1 MSYLFPG
8 KKEVGY
14 SLTRARKEKG
24 YAREELPRFGRIPS
38 HKATLFWLALRY
50 GFIDKS
56 ILVVTEG
63 LGPQRFHGRVV
74 ILVNEHTASA
84 GEMVAAFAE
93 ENQLA
98 TIVGVKT
105 PGRLLS
111 GTTFRVGSGYILG
124 LPVAAY
130 LTWQGKL
137 IESKGITP
145 AVSVEL
151 SPDDLV
157 SGRDLQ
163 MQRAIEIV
171 TRM

>member
-1 MSYLFPG
+1 L
-8 KKEVGY
+8 
-14 SLTRARKEKG
+14 L
-24 YAREELPRFGRIPS
+24 
-38 HKATLFWLALRY
+38 WLALRY

-63 LGPQRFHGRVV
+63 LGPQRFHGRVI

-98 TIVGVKT
+98 AILGTKT

-111 GTTFRVGSGYILG
+111 GSAFKAGFGYIVG

-130 LTWQGKL
+130 LTWEGKL
-137 IESKGITP
+137 IEGRGVTP
-145 AVSVEL
+145 SIPVAQPPEQL
-151 SPDDLV
+151 LAGEDP
-157 SGRDLQ
+157 Q
-163 MQRAIEIV
+163 MQRALEIA
-171 TRM
+171 RSI